1 MTWISPKELFNV
13 ILVLDTDRALAVSQ
27 LVLRVEVL
35 APAEWPPAPSEAG
48 AGRPEGPPVV
58 GGEVSRPPRVYG
70 GLDGEQPPA

>member
-35 APAEWPPAPSEAG
+35 APAEGPPAPSEAG
-48 AGRPEGPPVV
+48 AGRPE
-58 GGEVSRPPRVYG
+58 
-70 GLDGEQPPA
+70 

>member
-35 APAEWPPAPSEAG
+35 APAEGPPARSEAG
-48 AGRPEGPPVV
+48 AGRSE
-58 GGEVSRPPRVYG
+58 
-70 GLDGEQPPA
+70 